1 MTSYGFFLYEM
12 LQFKL
17 MYQTFF
23 AYENYDSKSA
33 SIPDFSVNLQQRK
46 TVLNNRKVSKLWQI

>member
-46 TVLNNRKVSKLWQI
+46 TVLNNKKSF